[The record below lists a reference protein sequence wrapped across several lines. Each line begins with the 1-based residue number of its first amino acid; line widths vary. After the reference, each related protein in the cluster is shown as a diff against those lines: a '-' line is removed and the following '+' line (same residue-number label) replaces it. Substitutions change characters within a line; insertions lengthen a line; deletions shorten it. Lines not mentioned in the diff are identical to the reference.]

1 MDALV
6 YRKEHK
12 VLMRDCDTFRRLKPS
27 AMLTMFQDG
36 SETLTEGWG
45 VGLGAMMARGAIW
58 VAARLEY
65 TVTRLPAHEEDIVI
79 REWAGRGRSGIFPF
93 PCRIEDR
100 AGNTLVEG
108 VSLWVLSD
116 RNTRSMVSPDIPRI
130 ELPTPEPAGTPLPR
144 IRPVREPESCEH
156 TIRRVRFSETD
167 INGHLT
173 NTRYLDW
180 MTDLVPPAFHR
191 THPMTGLKIEFRGEI
206 TPEEEVVLDWAL
218 SEERL
223 YCASRGKFDAE
234 ILF

>member
-1 MDALV
+1 MDTRI

-12 VLMRDCDTFRRLKPS
+12 VLMRDCDRFRRLKPS

-65 TVTRLPAHEEDIVI
+65 AVTRLPVHEEDVVLE
-79 REWAGRGRSGIFPF
+79 EWAGRGRAGIYPF
-93 PCRIEDR
+93 RCRILDR
-100 AGNTLVEG
+100 AGDTLVDG

-116 RNTRSMVSPDIPRI
+116 IAARSMMSPNVPRL
-130 ELPTPEPAGTPLPR
+130 ELPTPEPAGTPIPR
-144 IRPVREPESCEH
+144 IRPVKAPAACEH
-156 TIRRVRFSETD
+156 TARRVRFSETD

-180 MTDLVPPAFHR
+180 MTDLAEPEFHR
-191 THPMTGLKIEFRGEI
+191 THSMTGLKIEFREEI
-206 TPEEEVVLDWAL
+206 APGEEVVLDWAL

-223 YCASRGKFDAE
+223 YCASAGKFAAE